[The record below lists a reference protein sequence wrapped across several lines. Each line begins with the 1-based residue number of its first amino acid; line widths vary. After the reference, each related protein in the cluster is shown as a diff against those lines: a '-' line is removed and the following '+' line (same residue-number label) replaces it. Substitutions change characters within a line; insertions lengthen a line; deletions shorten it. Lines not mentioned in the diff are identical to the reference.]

1 MSDQFLSICCSCV
14 CISTL
19 LQCWNF
25 LRNIRSA
32 LVLCVILLLDFQFL
46 CLPKYNHEVEFLPAS
61 KEDREGKFSADR
73 EVVDM
78 SELYTDI
85 MRRSSKD
92 SIPRA
97 SSLSSIDSIMTPS
110 RMSGGDLDTTCSS
123 THASTE
129 PSDYVRGLDPKAKR
143 LSSGRGNVTAEPEV
157 IHPQP
162 PLSTNSKRNDSW
174 LHDQKESISKWA
186 YHTNKSLIE

>member
-1 MSDQFLSICCSCV
+1 
-14 CISTL
+14 
-19 LQCWNF
+19 
-25 LRNIRSA
+25 
-32 LVLCVILLLDFQFL
+32 
-46 CLPKYNHEVEFLPAS
+46 
-61 KEDREGKFSADR
+61 
-73 EVVDM
+73 M

-110 RMSGGDLDTTCSS
+110 RMSGEDLDTSCSS

-129 PSDYVRGLDPKAKR
+129 PSDYVRGLDLKVKR
-143 LSSGRGNVTAEPEV
+143 LSSGRSNVTAEPEV

-162 PLSTNSKRNDSW
+162 PLSTTPIGMTHGFMIKRN
-174 LHDQKESISKWA
+174 LFSKWA
-186 YHTNKSLIE
+186 YQMSKSLIK

>member
-1 MSDQFLSICCSCV
+1 MEHRSFIFPFVAVLELSEKYQKRFGPLRYLVAGFLK
-14 CISTL
+14 
-19 LQCWNF
+19 
-25 LRNIRSA
+25 
-32 LVLCVILLLDFQFL
+32 FL
-46 CLPKYNHEVEFLPAS
+46 CLPKYNYEVEYLPAS
-61 KEDREGKFSADR
+61 KEDQEGKFAADR
-73 EVVDM
+73 GVVDM

-110 RMSGGDLDTTCSS
+110 RMSGEDLDTTCSS

-143 LSSGRGNVTAEPEV
+143 LSSGRSNVTIEPEV

-162 PLSTNSKRNDSW
+162 PLSTTPKGITHGYMIKRN
-174 LHDQKESISKWA
+174 LFSKWA
-186 YHTNKSLIE
+186 YHINKSLIE

>member
-1 MSDQFLSICCSCV
+1 MCLYFHFVAVLELSEKYQKRFGPLRYLVAGFLK
-14 CISTL
+14 
-19 LQCWNF
+19 
-25 LRNIRSA
+25 
-32 LVLCVILLLDFQFL
+32 FL
-46 CLPKYNHEVEFLPAS
+46 CLPKYNYEVEYLPAS
-61 KEDREGKFSADR
+61 KEDQEGKFAADR
-73 EVVDM
+73 GVVDM

-143 LSSGRGNVTAEPEV
+143 LIWKERCNSGARGYSSSATSVN
-157 IHPQP
+157 
-162 PLSTNSKRNDSW
+162 NSK
-174 LHDQKESISKWA
+174 LAKDQVKVKD
-186 YHTNKSLIE
+186 

>member
-46 CLPKYNHEVEFLPAS
+46 CLPKYNYEMEYLPAS
-61 KEDREGKFSADR
+61 KENREGKFSADR

-110 RMSGGDLDTTCSS
+110 RMSGEDLDTTCSS

-143 LSSGRGNVTAEPEV
+143 LIWKERCNSGARGYSSSATSVN
-157 IHPQP
+157 
-162 PLSTNSKRNDSW
+162 NSKRNDSW
-174 LHDQKESISKWA
+174 LHDQKESIFKVGIS
-186 YHTNKSLIE
+186 H

>member
-1 MSDQFLSICCSCV
+1 MGGLAATDVFAVEWIQTGVIHFGMTVSYFGFVYIPSSKHSEIEH
-14 CISTL
+14 IH
-19 LQCWNF
+19 N
-25 LRNIRSA
+25 
-32 LVLCVILLLDFQFL
+32 LVLQFL
-46 CLPKYNHEVEFLPAS
+46 CLPKYNYEMEYLPAS

-97 SSLSSIDSIMTPS
+97 SSLSSIDSIITPS
-110 RMSGGDLDTTCSS
+110 RMSGEDLDTTCSS

-143 LSSGRGNVTAEPEV
+143 L
-157 IHPQP
+157 
-162 PLSTNSKRNDSW
+162 RNDSW
-174 LHDQKESISKWA
+174 LHDQKESIFKVGIS
-186 YHTNKSLIE
+186 H

>member
-46 CLPKYNHEVEFLPAS
+46 CLPKYNYEMEYLPAS
-61 KEDREGKFSADR
+61 KGDREGKFSADR

-110 RMSGGDLDTTCSS
+110 RMSG
-123 THASTE
+123 E
-129 PSDYVRGLDPKAKR
+129 
-143 LSSGRGNVTAEPEV
+143 
-157 IHPQP
+157 IWIQP
-162 PLSTNSKRNDSW
+162 AVVPMLALNHLTMCVAQIRKRN
-174 LHDQKESISKWA
+174 A
-186 YHTNKSLIE
+186 YHLEGAM